1 MKTMSKLKNVEQQQQ
16 HVVHETLKA
25 TLADIELA
33 DQNTMYVGMFV

>member
-1 MKTMSKLKNVEQQQQ
+1 MKTMSKLKNVEQQQ